1 MDTTTAWEKAS
12 DLQQPLQGKETLRR
26 DQALIGR
33 QDRIR
38 YHRHLKDQKE
48 KINIVN
54 LHPRRQAGKQIV
66 QLSHVG
72 TQKEEE
78 IVTTL
83 NNQQE
88 IVKGHPEAADLMILE
103 KGQNLSLDEGRQRLS
118 RIQTSNTMG
127 PISLDS

>member
-1 MDTTTAWEKAS
+1 MDTTTAGEKAS
-12 DLQQPLQGKETLRR
+12 DLQEPLQDKEILLQ

-33 QDRIR
+33 QERPEYHHYLEDRNKRRNIR
-38 YHRHLKDQKE
+38 
-48 KINIVN
+48 NP
-54 LHPRRQAGKQIV
+54 PRRQAGKRIA

-88 IVKGHPEAADLMILE
+88 VVEGHPEGVDLMILE

-118 RIQTSNTMG
+118 RIQTSNTME
-127 PISLDS
+127 PTSLDS